1 MLPDYYAILGIHPSA
16 SFDEVKQAFRSL
28 ARQYHPDMQPGSAAA
43 SATEQFRAIYDAYHV
58 LTSPASRASYDQQ
71 WAQQRGQVAR
81 ASQGTRDTH
90 STASPRGGQTVPI
103 AHLDLA
109 CYLSHSQVP
118 IYPQEQLIYALSE
131 LTPLLDGQPPNMT
144 LPINLCI
151 AIDRSSSMGGDKL
164 LAVKKALRAHIEQL
178 RPSDIL
184 SIVAFDNRPEVIA
197 RAETKQLREVLISAV
212 DRLNE
217 RGGTEIAK
225 ALEAA
230 LEETRR
236 FSRQA
241 MVSHIIL
248 LTDGKTYGDE
258 ERCLELAFQARQQ
271 GIAITALGIGTEWND
286 HLLDQIA
293 DLSEGMSDYLAGAD
307 DIAAA
312 IDMRVRALRNTLAT
326 NVHISL
332 ELEGGVRLRRV
343 TRVAPDIAE
352 LMDAAPADQ
361 RWMLAREAEMNV
373 GIISASHHG
382 TALAVLW
389 ELMLPANVS
398 GRYIL
403 GQINIQYDI
412 PYAKLTGLRKSGQL
426 VVEFVE
432 AQMLSSA
439 SISQHVKQVIEYV
452 TAYRVQSRA
461 QEIAEQGDHATASAL
476 MHTAALRLRDAAQ
489 EDLANQAQ
497 EHAEQLAK
505 RQAPPRAALL
515 KLKYSTKNLYS
526 YQRA

>member
-16 SFDEVKQAFRSL
+16 TFDEVKQAFRAL

-43 SATEQFRAIYDAYHV
+43 SATEQFRAIYDAYHT
-58 LTSPASRASYDQQ
+58 LASPASRASYDRQ
-71 WAQQRGQVAR
+71 WTQQRGQMVKS
-81 ASQGTRDTH
+81 SQGTWGT
-90 STASPRGGQTVPI
+90 SPAASPQGGPPAPV
-103 AHLDLA
+103 ASLDLA

-118 IYPQEQLIYALSE
+118 VYPQEQMIYALSE
-131 LTPLLDGQPPNMT
+131 LTPLLDGQTPNT

-151 AIDRSSSMGGDKL
+151 ALDRSSSMGGDKL

-178 RPSDIL
+178 RPGDIL
-184 SIVAFDNRPEVIA
+184 SIVAFDNRAEVIA
-197 RAETKQLREVLISAV
+197 RAETKQLREVLIAAV

-225 ALEAA
+225 GLEAA
-230 LEETRR
+230 LEEARR

-373 GIISASHHG
+373 GIISAGRQG
-382 TALAVLW
+382 TALALLW
-389 ELMLPANVS
+389 ELMLPSNVT
-398 GRYIL
+398 GRYVL
-403 GQINIQYDI
+403 GQMNIRYDI
-412 PYAKLTGLRKSGQL
+412 PYANLTGLRKSGQL
-426 VVEFVE
+426 AVEFVE
-432 AQMLSSA
+432 AHMLTSTGV
-439 SISQHVKQVIEYV
+439 SQRVKQVIEYV
-452 TAYRVQSRA
+452 TAYRVQNRA
-461 QEIAEQGDHATASAL
+461 QEITEQGDHTTASAL

-497 EHAEQLAK
+497 EHAEQLAQK
-505 RQAPPRAALL
+505 QAPPRASLL